1 MSQFKNGTD
10 YIGSE
15 LLHTPGG
22 VRDTYG
28 VECENKLDV
37 AGKVHDVMKS
47 YGFDD
52 IQTPTFEYFDI
63 FSKERGTASSKEMF
77 KFFDRGN
84 NTLVLRPDMTPPI
97 ARCVAK
103 YYREE
108 QMQVR
113 LCYTA
118 NTFVNT
124 DPYKGKLQ
132 EVTQVGAE
140 LFGDASSDAD
150 AEMIALTVES
160 LLSSGLKRFQL
171 EIGHADLFRGIVEE
185 AGFTHEETEKLHE
198 LIESKNF
205 FGVEDLLDNLTVSEG
220 LKEVILKLPDLLE
233 DFDKA
238 AEFVKE
244 RCKNER
250 VLKALDRL
258 AKLNNILKIYGFT
271 DYVTIDLSMLSH
283 YSYYTG
289 VIFRAY
295 TYGTG
300 EAVATGGRYD
310 GLIQQLGG
318 KPTPALGFGLGLER
332 LLMVMD
338 AQGCDYMEP
347 KTCDLYIVPMG
358 EDALK
363 KAMGIA
369 SELREEGCFVEY
381 DLIGK
386 GLNAQMKYANK
397 TGAKFVMV
405 LGDNEIESG
414 VAKLKNMATGEQ
426 TDIRLDNT
434 IAENFSNALM
444 ADMFK
449 DIDADI
455 EKFIGKEN

>member
-1 MSQFKNGTD
+1 MALIVKKPKGTED
-10 YIGSE
+10 IVPSKVYKWHTVEKIVSE
-15 LLHTPGG
+15 AA
-22 VRDTYG
+22 
-28 VECENKLDV
+28 EI
-37 AGKVHDVMKS
+37 
-47 YGFDD
+47 YGFKE
-52 IQTPTFEYFDI
+52 IRVPTFEETGLFVRSVGETTDVVQ
-63 FSKERGTASSKEMF
+63 KEMYSVSAAGDS
-77 KFFDRGN
+77 KF
-84 NTLVLRPDMTPPI
+84 TLRPEVTSGTMRAVLENGIMNEGLPQKVYYILSCFRHENTQKGRLREFHQFGCEMVGSESPRADAEVISLAKSVLDRAGLRNIKLNINSIGCPTCRAEYRKALKEYFA
-97 ARCVAK
+97 ARKDQLCETC
-103 YYREE
+103 RD
-108 QMQVR
+108 R
-113 LCYTA
+113 LDKNPMRILDCKVKHCQELGKDAPVILDYLCDDCKEH
-118 NTFVNT
+118 FE
-124 DPYKGKLQ
+124 KLQ
-132 EVTQVGAE
+132 EY
-140 LFGDASSDAD
+140 
-150 AEMIALTVES
+150 
-160 LLSSGLKRFQL
+160 LSVMGIDFDINPKIVRGLDYYTRAVFEFITD
-171 EIGHADLFRGIVEE
+171 EIGAQG
-185 AGFTHEETEKLHE
+185 
-198 LIESKNF
+198 
-205 FGVEDLLDNLTVSEG
+205 TVCG
-220 LKEVILKLPDLLE
+220 
-233 DFDKA
+233 
-238 AEFVKE
+238 
-244 RCKNER
+244 
-250 VLKALDRL
+250 
-258 AKLNNILKIYGFT
+258 
-271 DYVTIDLSMLSH
+271 
-283 YSYYTG
+283 
-289 VIFRAY
+289 
-295 TYGTG
+295 
-300 EAVATGGRYD
+300 GGRYD

-397 TGAKFVMV
+397 IGAKFVMV

>member
-1 MSQFKNGTD
+1 MSQFKNTTG

-28 VECENKLDV
+28 VECENKLNV

-52 IQTPTFEYFDI
+52 IQTPAFEYFDI

-185 AGFTHEETEKLHE
+185 AGFTPEETEKLHE

-220 LKEVILKLPDLLE
+220 LKEVILKLPDLLD
-233 DFDKA
+233 DFDEA
-238 AEFVKE
+238 AKFVKE
-244 RCKNER
+244 RCQNER

-258 AKLNNILKIYGFT
+258 AKLDNILKIYGFT

-289 VIFRAY
+289 IIFRAY

-310 GLIQQLGG
+310 GLVGQFG
-318 KPTPALGFGLGLER
+318 KDTPAIGLAIVLDQLMLALTRQNILDEKLVSGCI
-332 LLMVMD
+332 LL
-338 AQGCDYMEP
+338 YP
-347 KTCDLYIVPMG
+347 K
-358 EDALK
+358 
-363 KAMGIA
+363 
-369 SELREEGCFVEY
+369 ELREET
-381 DLIGK
+381 
-386 GLNAQMKYANK
+386 LNKAAALRK
-397 TGAKFVMV
+397 
-405 LGDNEIESG
+405 SG
-414 VAKLKNMATGEQ
+414 
-426 TDIRLDNT
+426 
-434 IAENFSNALM
+434 ENVQLVRKSSQ
-444 ADMFK
+444 K
-449 DIDADI
+449 DIDLYKDYAKRMNK
-455 EKFIGKEN
+455 EKLLYLKDKTVVEEITFK

>member
-1 MSQFKNGTD
+1 MSQFKNTTG

-22 VRDTYG
+22 VRDTG
-28 VECENKLDV
+28 VECENKLNV
-37 AGKVHDVMKS
+37 QEKVHDVMKS

-52 IQTPTFEYFDI
+52 IQTPAFEYFDI

-77 KFFDRGN
+77 KFLLRLHCPYRN
-84 NTLVLRPDMTPPI
+84 NTLVLRPDITISI
-97 ARCVAK
+97 AKMRCKK

-171 EIGHADLFRGIVEE
+171 EVGHADLFRGIVEE
-185 AGFTHEETEKLHE
+185 AGFTPEETEKLHE
-198 LIESKNF
+198 LSESKNF

-220 LKEVILKLPDLLE
+220 LKEVILTLPDLLD
-233 DFDKA
+233 DFDEA
-238 AEFVKE
+238 AKFVKE
-244 RCKNER
+244 RCQNER

-258 AKLNNILKIYGFT
+258 AKLDNILKIYGFT

-289 VIFRAY
+289 IIFRAY

-310 GLIQQLGG
+310 GLVGQFG
-318 KPTPALGFGLGLER
+318 KDTPAIGLAIVLDQLMLALTRQDILDEKLVSGCI
-332 LLMVMD
+332 LL
-338 AQGCDYMEP
+338 YP
-347 KTCDLYIVPMG
+347 K
-358 EDALK
+358 
-363 KAMGIA
+363 
-369 SELREEGCFVEY
+369 ELREEA
-381 DLIGK
+381 
-386 GLNAQMKYANK
+386 LNKAAALRK
-397 TGAKFVMV
+397 
-405 LGDNEIESG
+405 SG
-414 VAKLKNMATGEQ
+414 
-426 TDIRLDNT
+426 
-434 IAENFSNALM
+434 ENV
-444 ADMFK
+444 
-449 DIDADI
+449 
-455 EKFIGKEN
+455 